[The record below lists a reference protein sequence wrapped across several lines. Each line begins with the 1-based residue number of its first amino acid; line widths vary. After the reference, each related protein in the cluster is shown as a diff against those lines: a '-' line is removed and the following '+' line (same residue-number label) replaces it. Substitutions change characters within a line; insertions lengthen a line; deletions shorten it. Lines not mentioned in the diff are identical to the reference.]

1 MPDEEQVECLR
12 AASPKLIS
20 PALICSS
27 SWSARPRSFTRMC
40 AAEAE
45 RLISTP
51 SNAWTGC
58 RLIVVALPV
67 GVALLVAET
76 LLIAIAARG
85 GAAGDGRTAE
95 GGACGGRRLLQPV
108 EEAHRDAGTRR
119 GGMSVAHG
127 CREAK
132 RVTGREEEK
141 DGHGD
146 LHCRRVL
153 PAGRER
159 LAFCAS
165 SRKFLT
171 SDSDRVIARISIR
184 CDS

>member
-1 MPDEEQVECLR
+1 MPPCRVTKADLPGVDLLEQLER
-12 AASPKLIS
+12 QAAVLHQDVRGGSGK
-20 PALICSS
+20 
-27 SWSARPRSFTRMC
+27 
-40 AAEAE
+40 
-45 RLISTP
+45 RLISTS

-76 LLIAIAARG
+76 LLIAIASRG

-146 LHCRRVL
+146 LHCRSRAASRTRETCVL
-153 PAGRER
+153 RFVPQVPHVR
-159 LAFCAS
+159 L
-165 SRKFLT
+165 
-171 SDSDRVIARISIR
+171 
-184 CDS
+184 